1 MPQPDVV
8 YRPLPRKPRFQ
19 NTVSECRILV
29 AAFPSWHAENCCQTR
44 LRGTRQRPNLRC
56 EIRSMRAVLES
67 SCWWL
72 GKRATKE
79 AEWIDC
85 ACYIWITYIREMDG
99 PTCDALLSS
108 SHIHCRTK
116 SNIIDL
122 LQSNKS
128 AFRRLSSVST
138 FSVKPSQVLVRPR
151 SSS

>member
-1 MPQPDVV
+1 MSQPYVV
-8 YRPLPRKPRFQ
+8 YRHLPRKSRFQ
-19 NTVSECRILV
+19 NTVSESRILV
-29 AAFPSWHAENCCQTR
+29 GAFPSWHAENCCQTR
-44 LRGTRQRPNLRC
+44 LRGPDNSQTYVVNSQQ
-56 EIRSMRAVLES
+56 RAVLES

-128 AFRRLSSVST
+128 AFHRLSSVST
-138 FSVKPSQVLVRPR
+138 FSVKPSQVLVRQR